1 MGLPRQEYWSWLPFP
16 SPGAFPDTGIKPES
30 PALADKSLLTEPP
43 GKPEESCTRVQ
54 ILSQSL
60 LSDINLRQA
69 RRPFGTSVSSCNKPG
84 TICQLFRLL
93 GVQWGYLCESHDV
106 FWVPSMWSQ
115 ITWEDSVSC
124 GEWGK
129 KERKGSS
136 RLRYLWQGLLICWRG
151 DFNFLCYIM
160 A

>member
-30 PALADKSLLTEPP
+30 PALADESLLTEPP

-93 GVQWGYLCESHDV
+93 GVQ
-106 FWVPSMWSQ
+106 
-115 ITWEDSVSC
+115 
-124 GEWGK
+124 
-129 KERKGSS
+129 
-136 RLRYLWQGLLICWRG
+136 
-151 DFNFLCYIM
+151 
-160 A
+160 